1 MNINLAKELNECYVE
16 YVNFCYQC
24 MYFEAMGKSI
34 ELYAMY
40 KDWTLF
46 FAKQVIDSGRKI
58 NHNQA
63 LLNIIYS

>member
-16 YVNFCYQC
+16 YYNDFLTL
-24 MYFEAMGKSI
+24 ER
-34 ELYAMY
+34 YAMY
-40 KDWTLF
+40 KGWSLF
-46 FAKQVIDSGRKI
+46 FAKQVINSGRKV